1 MTKLIVTLA
10 LVLVPSLFFAQ
21 TAFDKF
27 DGQENV
33 TSVIVN
39 KKTFEMLGGIK
50 GKIEDKEVSK
60 FVDLANNIEGLKMYT
75 TSSNKVGAD
84 MKATFE
90 SYCKK
95 EALEPLVRVNDK
107 GKNIGVYI
115 KSGNKTSK
123 IKEVLV
129 FIEGGDKK
137 GDETMILALKGDFD
151 LDSLAELQA
160 SSK

>member
-1 MTKLIVTLA
+1 MTKFIVTFVLA
-10 LVLVPSLFFAQ
+10 LMPSLFFAQ

-39 KKTFEMLGGIK
+39 KKTFEMLGNIK
-50 GKIEDKEVSK
+50 GKVEDKDISK
-60 FVDLANNIEGLKMYT
+60 YVDMANNIESLKMYT
-75 TSSNKVGAD
+75 TSSNKIGAD

-95 EALEPLVRVNDK
+95 EALEPLVQVNSK
-107 GKNIGVYI
+107 GKKVGIYI
-115 KSGNKTSK
+115 KSGNKSSK
-123 IKEVLV
+123 VKEVLV
-129 FIEGGDKK
+129 FVEGGDEK
-137 GDETMILALKGDFD
+137 GDETMIATLKGDFD
-151 LDSLAELQA
+151 LDSLADLQA